1 MGLNYIFNLE
11 YLKQYIIKLYIYKR
25 SIYNNYFNKNYEKK
39 ILKKIRYILME
50 KIINLNPIRSKR
62 KVLTAQEPEELKKT
76 KIKNHSQST
85 PKSKSLSEKVLL
97 SPTSNDE
104 NIKKSKNKKVIIT
117 KSELN
122 LNELVPLEYVEFPP
136 PGSGK
141 KPNFI
146 SKSLFFTKRDY
157 NINYYQ
163 NNKKKQSPIFQYYD
177 NSSFVEQVKNER
189 LNNINNNEGN
199 NFSFFMK
206 QMKNEENF
214 DNNMENI
221 NENEEILGF
230 NKDSSSDDDD
240 DDYNSHKLSSFVQE
254 VLKNNERQEESNNK
268 KQNYNHSFGFDFN
281 DNCNSNYNEDNYS
294 QTKSDNMNVN
304 ININNNSSNNNYYY
318 YQFNKQNNENEEKN
332 NINQNNN
339 FQINNNPYKKSISQN
354 YFPNQMFINNNL
366 NENINNKINNNNMN
380 NNINNNINNIN
391 IINNKQEEMY
401 PNIYYN
407 SPIRRPQINYY
418 QQFINTNNV
427 NPMNYYYNP
436 YNQNYNNNFINY
448 NNINNPFRSNSSNN
462 ITEKLTIHSP
472 IRKNYNINYLQLS
485 NEELAKQ
492 AHNIA
497 KIQSGCRYLE
507 KKIEDN
513 PELVESLFF
522 NNILSYV
529 EELSTDQFGNY
540 FIKKMFNYL
549 QENKLLQLIAIIF
562 PVIKNIATNLYGTR
576 VLQELIDYL
585 KSEKLLFAFIK
596 ILIPHISILIN
607 DSNSVHIIYKLI
619 NIDNPL
625 IDKIHNSIC
634 FQIENIGT
642 NRKGCTFLKKY
653 FETMKLNKVEEIIK
667 AIEKNLMNIITNQ
680 YGNYLI
686 QTIVLFENEK
696 LKENII
702 NDIAKNICFY
712 SNQKF
717 SSNVVEKC
725 FDDDFIKNKFIEQM
739 LIEDNFKIMLLDNFG
754 NYVVQKAIISSNEE
768 TKEKFF
774 KMIIPLIPQ
783 LQKLTFGQKLLSKLL
798 IQHQSFSLY
807 MLNINP

>member
-1 MGLNYIFNLE
+1 
-11 YLKQYIIKLYIYKR
+11 
-25 SIYNNYFNKNYEKK
+25 
-39 ILKKIRYILME
+39 ME

-76 KIKNHSQST
+76 KINNHSQST
-85 PKSKSLSEKVLL
+85 PKSKSLSEKILL

-104 NIKKSKNKKVIIT
+104 NIKKSRNKKVIIT

-136 PGSGK
+136 PGSGR

-157 NINYYQ
+157 NINYYH
-163 NNKKKQSPIFQYYD
+163 NKKKQSPIFQYYND

-189 LNNINNNEGN
+189 LNNMNNNDGN

-214 DNNMENI
+214 DNNMEKI

-240 DDYNSHKLSSFVQE
+240 DNSHKLSSFVQE
-254 VLKNNERQEESNNK
+254 VLKNNERQEERNNK
-268 KQNYNHSFGFDFN
+268 YYNQSFGFDLN
-281 DNCNSNYNEDNYS
+281 DNNNSNYNEDNFI
-294 QTKSDNMNVN
+294 QQKSDNMNVN
-304 ININNNSSNNNYYY
+304 ININNNSSSNNYYY
-318 YQFNKQNNENEEKN
+318 QFNNKQNNENDEQNK
-332 NINQNNN
+332 INQNNN
-339 FQINNNPYKKSISQN
+339 FQINNNPYRKSGSQN
-354 YFPNQMFINNNL
+354 YFPNQIFINNNI
-366 NENINNKINNNNMN
+366 NDNINNNINS
-380 NNINNNINNIN
+380 NINNNINNT
-391 IINNKQEEMY
+391 INNNQDEMY
-401 PNIYYN
+401 QNIYYN
-407 SPIRRPQINYY
+407 SPVRRPQINYY
-418 QQFINTNNV
+418 QQFISPNHV

-448 NNINNPFRSNSSNN
+448 HNLNNPFRSNSSNN
-462 ITEKLTIHSP
+462 ITQNLSIHSP
-472 IRKNYNINYLQLS
+472 IRKNHNINYLSLS

-492 AHNIA
+492 AHNIV

-522 NNILSYV
+522 NNILSYI

-562 PVIKNIATNLYGTR
+562 PVIQNIATNLYGTR
-576 VLQELIDYL
+576 VLQELIDFL
-585 KSEKLLFAFIK
+585 KNDKLLSAFIK
-596 ILIPHISILIN
+596 ILIPYISNLVN

-625 IDKIHNSIC
+625 IDNIHNSIC
-634 FQIENIGT
+634 NQINEIGT

-653 FETMKLNKVEEIIK
+653 LEIMKLDKVEKIIK
-667 AIEKNLMNIITNQ
+667 AIEKYLMNIITNQ

-686 QTIVLFENEK
+686 QNIVLLDNEK

-739 LIEDNFKIMLLDNFG
+739 LIEDNFKKMLLDNFG

-768 TKEKFF
+768 DKDKFF

-783 LQKLTFGQKLLSKLL
+783 LQKVNFGQKLLSKLL
-798 IQHQSFSLY
+798 IQHQKFSLY

>member
-1 MGLNYIFNLE
+1 MD
-11 YLKQYIIKLYIYKR
+11 
-25 SIYNNYFNKNYEKK
+25 
-39 ILKKIRYILME
+39 

-62 KVLTAQEPEELKKT
+62 KLLTTQEHEELKKT
-76 KIKNHSQST
+76 KIKNHSQSS
-85 PKSKSLSEKVLL
+85 PKTKSLSEKVLL
-97 SPTSNDE
+97 SPTLNDE
-104 NIKKSKNKKVIIT
+104 NIKKSNNKKVIIT

-177 NSSFVEQVKNER
+177 NSSIVEQVKNER
-189 LNNINNNEGN
+189 LNNINNNNDGN

-206 QMKNEENF
+206 QMKNEENY
-214 DNNMENI
+214 DIDKI
-221 NENEEILGF
+221 NENEEILEF

-240 DDYNSHKLSSFVQE
+240 DNSHKLSSFVQE
-254 VLKNNERQEESNNK
+254 VLKNNERQEERNYK
-268 KQNYNHSFGFDFN
+268 TQNYNNSFGFDFN
-281 DNCNSNYNEDNYS
+281 DNCNSNYTDDNLS
-294 QTKSDNMNVN
+294 QPKSENMNVN

-318 YQFNKQNNENEEKN
+318 YHFNNKQTNENEEKN
-332 NINQNNN
+332 NINENNN
-339 FQINNNPYKKSISQN
+339 FQLNNNPYKKSVSQN
-354 YFPNQMFINNNL
+354 YFPNQMFVNNNL
-366 NENINNKINNNNMN
+366 NENMNNNMN
-380 NNINNNINNIN
+380 NNINN
-391 IINNKQEEMY
+391 IINNNQEKMY
-401 PNIYYN
+401 QNIYYN
-407 SPIRRPQINYY
+407 SPIRRSQINYY
-418 QQFINTNNV
+418 QQFINSNNI

-448 NNINNPFRSNSSNN
+448 NNLNNPFRSNSSNN
-462 ITEKLTIHSP
+462 ITQKISIHSP
-472 IRKNYNINYLQLS
+472 IRKNYNINYLSLS

-507 KKIEDN
+507 KKIDDN
-513 PELVESLFF
+513 PELVENLFF

-562 PVIKNIATNLYGTR
+562 PVIKNIATNIYGTR

-596 ILIPHISILIN
+596 ILIPYITILIN

-619 NIDNPL
+619 NIENPL
-625 IDKIHNSIC
+625 IDKIHNAIC
-634 FQIENIGT
+634 FQIQEIGT

-653 FETMKLNKVEEIIK
+653 FEIMKLDKIELIIK
-667 AIEKNLMNIITNQ
+667 AIEKYLMNIITNQ

-686 QTIVLFENEK
+686 QTIVLFENET

-725 FDDDFIKNKFIEQM
+725 FDDDYIKNKFIEQM
-739 LIEDNFKIMLLDNFG
+739 LIEDNFKKMLLDNFG

-768 TKEKFF
+768 TKDKFF

-798 IQHQSFSLY
+798 IQHEKFSLY